1 LRLEIICA
9 DNQLVGG
16 GQRQPSHREFS
27 RWQSLD
33 RSNGRRNEK
42 IKDMRSL
49 ELEPSL
55 LGEQRDV
62 AKMVADTAASE
73 TDICLRSAAALAQV
87 CRGIITGEGP
97 TASGRVHF
105 SRTVDIQDAALCA
118 HLLIVAG
125 RDGHPVSRAEADAL
139 LDIYAVA
146 SDRQD
151 GGRFDDLL
159 IKAVVHHA
167 MSASG
172 LDAPRRERALDPS
185 TPLATW
191 ASGARI
197 DRQTASWLD
206 ARLCEIR
213 RANPAARAMEKAL
226 AGTEPTIDLT
236 VAIKFDLAA

>member
-1 LRLEIICA
+1 
-9 DNQLVGG
+9 
-16 GQRQPSHREFS
+16 
-27 RWQSLD
+27 
-33 RSNGRRNEK
+33 
-42 IKDMRSL
+42 MRSL
-49 ELEPSL
+49 ELESSI

-62 AKMVADTAASE
+62 AKLVADTAASE

-105 SRTVDIQDAALCA
+105 SRTVDIQDVALCA
-118 HLLIVAG
+118 RLLGVAG

-139 LDIYAVA
+139 LDIYTVA

-159 IKAVVHHA
+159 IKSVVQHV

-172 LDAPRRERALDPS
+172 LGVPRREHALDPS

-191 ASGARI
+191 ASGVWI

-213 RANPAARAMEKAL
+213 RTNPAARGIAKAL
-226 AGTEPTIDLT
+226 AGTERAIDLT
-236 VAIKFDLAA
+236 VAIKFDCSD

>member
-1 LRLEIICA
+1 M
-9 DNQLVGG
+9 
-16 GQRQPSHREFS
+16 
-27 RWQSLD
+27 
-33 RSNGRRNEK
+33 RN
-42 IKDMRSL
+42 L
-49 ELEPSL
+49 ELEPSI

-62 AKMVADTAASE
+62 AKIVADPAASE

-105 SRTVDIQDAALCA
+105 SRTVDIQDVALCTR
-118 HLLIVAG
+118 LLIVAG
-125 RDGHPVSRAEADAL
+125 RDGDPVSRAEADAL

-159 IKAVVHHA
+159 IKAVVQHV

-172 LDAPRRERALDPS
+172 LGVPRREHALDPS

-191 ASGARI
+191 ASAVSI
-197 DRQTASWLD
+197 DWQTASWLD
-206 ARLCEIR
+206 ARLREIR
-213 RANPAARAMEKAL
+213 RTNPAARGIAKAL
-226 AGTEPTIDLT
+226 AGTEPTVDLT
-236 VAIKFDLAA
+236 VAIKFDRGA

>member
-1 LRLEIICA
+1 
-9 DNQLVGG
+9 
-16 GQRQPSHREFS
+16 
-27 RWQSLD
+27 
-33 RSNGRRNEK
+33 
-42 IKDMRSL
+42 
-49 ELEPSL
+49 
-55 LGEQRDV
+55 
-62 AKMVADTAASE
+62 
-73 TDICLRSAAALAQV
+73 
-87 CRGIITGEGP
+87 
-97 TASGRVHF
+97 VHF

-118 HLLIVAG
+118 RLLIVAG

-167 MSASG
+167 MSAPG
-172 LDAPRRERALDPS
+172 LDAPRREHALDPS

-213 RANPAARAMEKAL
+213 RANPAAHTIEKAL
-226 AGTEPTIDLT
+226 ADTEPTIDLT
-236 VAIKFDLAA
+236 VAIKFDLATRRPPHTGER